1 MKSTPQLA
9 NSDGTNRSPRPH
21 LPPATA
27 VPIYRTTLGTFSL
40 TKGDQKLFDDMT
52 CVDVLEDWIHR
63 SGGQAFVEPRQ
74 DFWEDRRRPDIRVVL
89 GAQAYLI
96 DVRITHP
103 TSRSCLPQACQ
114 GSLRATISAANQKRR
129 RFDTLAAFLFSLKHT
144 GALLRKPASSST
156 PSLRILNCIRVYGPQ
171 VKPGP
176 ASSQPS
182 IRNCFAVIYA
192 LRTPSFNEAIQF
204 VMRLADSGPLHPAC
218 PVIHHSRILIPMTK
232 MKTPPLCP
240 RRLLH
245 RPSSPSQPLQL
256 L

>member
-1 MKSTPQLA
+1 MFESPIQLHVHVSLKPVKDHFVPLFQLRIKNDDVSTPSQPLKVQF
-9 NSDGTNRSPRPH
+9 
-21 LPPATA
+21 L
-27 VPIYRTTLGTFSL
+27 
-40 TKGDQKLFDDMT
+40 
-52 CVDVLEDWIHR
+52 
-63 SGGQAFVEPRQ
+63 
-74 DFWEDRRRPDIRVVL
+74 
-89 GAQAYLI
+89 
-96 DVRITHP
+96 
-103 TSRSCLPQACQ
+103 
-114 GSLRATISAANQKRR
+114 
-129 RFDTLAAFLFSLKHT
+129 FLFSLKHT

-156 PSLRILNCIRVYGPQ
+156 PSLRILNCTRVYGPQ

-218 PVIHHSRILIPMTK
+218 PVIHHSRILIPTTK